1 MSASETPPPEGLP
14 SHHRLSVVPPAGAAV
29 PNPAP
34 PRPTPAPAT
43 PAAPAIVPAAPA
55 IVPAAPGPA
64 PAPVGKPLAAV
75 PKALPPA
82 RPSRVRRRHKGII
95 AAFLGFVLAPL
106 VVSVWYLWAVAAD
119 QYASTLGFSVH
130 REDMSS
136 AISLIS
142 GLSSLSGSSSADT
155 DIIYR
160 YIYSQQVVAEIQDE
174 LDLVSMW
181 SRPGWDPV
189 FAFHKG
195 GSIEDLL
202 DYWQSM
208 VKVYYD
214 SSTHLI
220 EIRVLAF
227 APEDAQR
234 IAQAIFDKSTVMI
247 NRLND
252 IATED
257 AIRFTRDEL
266 NRTRDQLVLARQA
279 MTAFRN
285 KYQIVDPASDV
296 AVQTSILASLQ
307 QELAATL
314 IDFDMLRGTAPET
327 DPRLPPMERR
337 IQVIEDRIK
346 AERSKLGMGGVTGE
360 GAAFADM
367 VADYERLTVDLEFA
381 EASYHAARAAND
393 GAQAEAR
400 QQSRYLA
407 AHILPTRAESSRY
420 PERGMLL
427 AVIGVFLFMLW
438 AVAALVFY
446 SIRDRR

>member
-75 PKALPPA
+75 PKAQPPA

-195 GSIEDLL
+195 GSIEDLT
-202 DYWQSM
+202 Y
-208 VKVYYD
+208 
-214 SSTHLI
+214 
-220 EIRVLAF
+220 AF
-227 APEDAQR
+227 SFVFREPPIGTNFQL
-234 IAQAIFDKSTVMI
+234 FY
-247 NRLND
+247 
-252 IATED
+252 AT
-257 AIRFTRDEL
+257 
-266 NRTRDQLVLARQA
+266 
-279 MTAFRN
+279 
-285 KYQIVDPASDV
+285 
-296 AVQTSILASLQ
+296 
-307 QELAATL
+307 
-314 IDFDMLRGTAPET
+314 
-327 DPRLPPMERR
+327 
-337 IQVIEDRIK
+337 
-346 AERSKLGMGGVTGE
+346 
-360 GAAFADM
+360 
-367 VADYERLTVDLEFA
+367 
-381 EASYHAARAAND
+381 
-393 GAQAEAR
+393 
-400 QQSRYLA
+400 
-407 AHILPTRAESSRY
+407 
-420 PERGMLL
+420 GMLP
-427 AVIGVFLFMLW
+427 FLMFTMITNR
-438 AVAALVFY
+438 VGAALVFSRQLLVY
-446 SIRDRR
+446 PAVTFLDAIIARFLVNALTQVLVFYVVMTGIMLIYDTRAILDFSAIGASLVLTAVFGFAMGTLNAYLFMRFKLWHVAWSLISRPLFLLSGVIFMYDALPGQLKTFLWYNPLVHIVGVMRRGFYPSYVGDYISPLYVVGVSLALTLIGLRMLSWHAAILIHEP

>member
-14 SHHRLSVVPPAGAAV
+14 SHPRLSVVPPAGAAV

-34 PRPTPAPAT
+34 PRPSTSPAT